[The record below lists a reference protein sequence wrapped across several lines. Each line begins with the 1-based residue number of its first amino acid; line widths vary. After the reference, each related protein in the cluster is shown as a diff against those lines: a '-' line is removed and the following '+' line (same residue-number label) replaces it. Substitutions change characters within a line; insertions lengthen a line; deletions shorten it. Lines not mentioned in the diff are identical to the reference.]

1 MSRKKLYAFGDSLTD
16 KYFISEQY
24 PNVDT
29 TFPKWPELV
38 ANNVGMDCDNYGES
52 GSSNFSIIRNFTEV
66 LAEKDDI
73 GVIIILWTSPLRH
86 DFALKTFKPNLYS
99 GRARRRAKPEYHQN
113 IETAYWQAIH
123 ANENIL
129 AEIYTLFFK
138 QVQTIHALCAKLK
151 IPIISAKGFNIDGSM
166 DGFSKNFVY
175 KISKIWHDCIMSD
188 TSESFNQNQIIGW
201 PFIKDFGGSNMIQML
216 EDRFPV
222 EKFQV
227 GNHDPHPNAFG
238 HEFIAEQF
246 IDRYSLLYK

>member
-1 MSRKKLYAFGDSLTD
+1 MTKTRLYAFGDSLTD
-16 KYFISEQY
+16 KYFVSEQY

-38 ANNVGMDCDNYGES
+38 ANNLGMDCDNYGES

-66 LAEKDDI
+66 LAEKNDI
-73 GVIIILWTSPLRH
+73 GVVMILWTSPLRH
-86 DFALKTFKPNLYS
+86 DFALRTCKPSLYS
-99 GRARRRAKPEYHQN
+99 GRARRREKPKYHQN
-113 IETAYWQAIH
+113 IETAYWEAILTDKS
-123 ANENIL
+123 NL
-129 AEIYTLFFK
+129 VDIYHVFFK

-151 IPIISAKGFNIDGSM
+151 IPIISAKGFNIDGSI
-166 DGFSKNFVY
+166 DGFPENFRY
-175 KISKIWHDCIMSD
+175 RILKIWHDCIMSD
-188 TSESFNQNQIIGW
+188 TSESINENQIIGW

-227 GNHDPHPNAFG
+227 GNRDPHPNAFG